1 MRKQK
6 AVKPTRGRPVTHP
19 MPDLI
24 PDTPENIVRAVL
36 RSPAVPRGG
45 GGGMEVSQGRAQ
57 DPHEGELGHDVSRG

>member
-1 MRKQK
+1 MRKQA

-24 PDTPENIVRAVL
+24 PDTPENIALAVM

-45 GGGMEVSQGRAQ
+45 WKYLRDARKIRKKAS
-57 DPHEGELGHDVSRG
+57 